1 MNKKSGRF
9 FHSRF
14 STRERSARMAIPFVA
29 FAALC
34 ATLAFSARDSRA
46 AHATPPNGVQQGS
59 SADKILPVVIFT
71 TWRDSREGAFT
82 VSVPQGWHT
91 SGGANRRSAVDIT
104 HTIRS
109 TTADGRVKMF
119 MNDADIIPHE
129 VPNQMTNMA
138 GQREGQTV
146 QAAWGGPVLLARFQ
160 TGQQFAQT
168 YVTQKLCPGA
178 TVTGG
183 TQLQKET
190 AEMNAQAKLYA
201 DAAGAVV
208 QASAGEIYFRCGED
222 YGYATATTLLAGP
235 RGPGVAMWFVWQIS
249 GFTVKKEV
257 DGSYAMYIL
266 HTMNSSFKLDPQ
278 WEALSQKDAQAL
290 TSAIT
295 NMQHT
300 IAANLQQQAAARA
313 QQERASV
320 VKSNNFDVMSGWE
333 ARNKTRD
340 AAMEKDT
347 EVRRGVTTT
356 EDPVWGS
363 RTVSNAY
370 NYYWTRAD
378 GSIIGTTTDST
389 PTADGGGWRIMTNH

>member
-9 FHSRF
+9 FHSTF
-14 STRERSARMAIPFVA
+14 STRERSARTAIPFVA

-46 AHATPPNGVQQGS
+46 ENATPPNVVQQGS

-71 TWRDSREGAFT
+71 TWRVPREDAFT

-178 TVTGG
+178 TVCG
-183 TQLQKET
+183 
-190 AEMNAQAKLYA
+190 
-201 DAAGAVV
+201 
-208 QASAGEIYFRCGED
+208 RCGC
-222 YGYATATTLLAGP
+222 G
-235 RGPGVAMWFVWQIS
+235 
-249 GFTVKKEV
+249 
-257 DGSYAMYIL
+257 
-266 HTMNSSFKLDPQ
+266 
-278 WEALSQKDAQAL
+278 
-290 TSAIT
+290 
-295 NMQHT
+295 
-300 IAANLQQQAAARA
+300 
-313 QQERASV
+313 RASV
-320 VKSNNFDVMSGWE
+320 GRRNLFSLRRRLRLRNGDYASRWPSRAGRRHVVCVADQRLHGEKRSGRFLRHVHPAHDE
-333 ARNKTRD
+333 FQFQA
-340 AAMEKDT
+340 
-347 EVRRGVTTT
+347 
-356 EDPVWGS
+356 
-363 RTVSNAY
+363 
-370 NYYWTRAD
+370 
-378 GSIIGTTTDST
+378 
-389 PTADGGGWRIMTNH
+389 